1 LLGYEQKNESKNIHA
16 QEFRWEVQW
25 LGWPSLIFTI
35 KVVMVMPTSPSNI
48 MATQQKDC
56 KYSFIISQT
65 ILSLTKFIKNINIY
79 NAKQISLDS

>member
-1 LLGYEQKNESKNIHA
+1 
-16 QEFRWEVQW
+16 
-25 LGWPSLIFTI
+25 
-35 KVVMVMPTSPSNI
+35 MVMPTSPSKHTNI